1 MTIFMSQ
8 HSHRSV
14 PCARL
19 KRCPQNT
26 TLGSAYELEMPVN
39 TARLLFTENP
49 ISAYVQSLHHCS
61 VAQNW
66 TRCPSGL
73 LRFIQGTRSIWFP
86 AEYRTFCSCHMKRG
100 WLQHTLSIACSRSL
114 SMCGF
119 RDCTFFEKR
128 KRKPRISSWK
138 MKAATCQ
145 TARCFDIN
153 SESSSHLSG

>member
-1 MTIFMSQ
+1 M
-8 HSHRSV
+8 RSV
-14 PCARL
+14 EALPAKHDPGLCIRARDA
-19 KRCPQNT
+19 
-26 TLGSAYELEMPVN
+26 SEY
-39 TARLLFTENP
+39 
-49 ISAYVQSLHHCS
+49 CS
-61 VAQNW
+61 VAVHREPDLCICTVSTSLQRCANW

>member
-61 VAQNW
+61 VAQ
-66 TRCPSGL
+66 TGLGVPADCCASSKALDRSGYL
-73 LRFIQGTRSIWFP
+73 PNTVPFAVAI
-86 AEYRTFCSCHMKRG
+86 
-100 WLQHTLSIACSRSL
+100 
-114 SMCGF
+114 
-119 RDCTFFEKR
+119 
-128 KRKPRISSWK
+128 
-138 MKAATCQ
+138 
-145 TARCFDIN
+145 
-153 SESSSHLSG
+153 